1 MKKHLFIAMAAILCP
16 VMLISCSSSSAKAK
30 ITVTEDDAEY
40 LADVIN
46 FSHLGEKGNDFIQI
60 VPGTYD
66 VVSKDGLLSTTISL
80 KIVEGK
86 KYPSFKADEFSL
98 YVTDVEDKYIKIEN
112 EKVEF
117 KAEEK
122 DAAYRA
128 LCNASIGQVIDVTF
142 KYTATN
148 ADEINKILESIHSCE
163 VELVI
168 EEPDDY

>member
-1 MKKHLFIAMAAILCP
+1 MTVAFCTVILTG
-16 VMLISCSSSSAKAK
+16 CSSSPKTT
-30 ITVTEDDAEY
+30 ITVSEEDAEY

-98 YVTDVEDKYIKIEN
+98 YVTDVEDEYIKIEN

-142 KYTATN
+142 KYTAAN

-168 EEPDDY
+168 EEPDEY